1 MGMVHD
7 VSLPF
12 RAGTVSW
19 DVLRRPIFLLGGMR
33 ALLLQ
38 ISEPRIAAGV
48 AEHSDFADRV
58 FDRMRHT
65 VELMVEVGLGDPTEA
80 QRAVV
85 EMKRAHRGVRG
96 TMPDGSIYDATQPDL
111 RLWVLATLIDTVL
124 VVEATYVGEFRDED
138 RARYYRESLEVARVL
153 EVADA
158 PPSLDEFHGYMTER
172 FDRLAITDHAR
183 QIAHHVLYPSLGW
196 APQWA
201 LAPLRVITAD
211 LLPVRL
217 REGYGMSLSP
227 RQAIWLGRFQ
237 ALTRVILPRMP
248 DWIRTFPLLR
258 PIGGLKDRI
267 SHSRNPR
274 GTAPGTDRF
283 HELD

>member
-1 MGMVHD
+1 

-12 RAGTVSW
+12 RAGTISW
-19 DVLRRPIFLLGGMR
+19 DVLRRPVFLLGGMR

-38 ISEPRIAAGV
+38 ISEPSVAAGV

-65 VELMVEVGLGDPTEA
+65 VEVMVEVGLGDSTEA

-85 EMKRAHRGVRG
+85 EMNQAHRGVCG
-96 TMPDGSIYDATQPDL
+96 TMPDGSPYDAAQPEL

-124 VVEATYVGEFRDED
+124 VVEATYVGEFQDED

-153 EVADA
+153 EVGDA
-158 PPSLDEFHGYMTER
+158 PQSLDEFHGYMTER

-183 QIAHHVLYPSLGW
+183 QIAHHVLHPRLGW
-196 APQWA
+196 APQWVW
-201 LAPLRVITAD
+201 APLRVITAD

-217 REGYGMSLSP
+217 RKGYGLSLSP
-227 RQAIWLGRFQ
+227 RQATWLDRFQ
-237 ALTRVILPRMP
+237 AMTRATLPRMP
-248 DWIRTFPLLR
+248 NWIRTFPLLR

-267 SHSRNPR
+267 SYSHNQVKPPM
-274 GTAPGTDRF
+274 TDQFPGQ
-283 HELD
+283 

>member
-1 MGMVHD
+1 VHD

-19 DVLRRPIFLLGGMR
+19 DVLRRPVFLLGGMR

-48 AEHSDFADRV
+48 AEHSDFTDRV

-65 VELMVEVGLGDPTEA
+65 VELMVEVGLGDAAEA
-80 QRAVV
+80 QRAVM

-96 TMPDGSIYDATQPDL
+96 TMPDGSAYDAAQPEL

-124 VVEATYVGEFRDED
+124 VVEATYVGEFREAE

-153 EVADA
+153 EVGDA
-158 PPSLDEFHGYMTER
+158 PQSLDEFHSYMTER
-172 FDRLAITDHAR
+172 FDRLAVTDQAH
-183 QIAHHVLYPSLGW
+183 QIAHHVLYPSVGW
-196 APQWA
+196 APQWS
-201 LAPLRVITAD
+201 LAPLRAITAD
-211 LLPVRL
+211 LLPARL
-217 REGYGMSLSP
+217 REAYELSLSP
-227 RQAIWLGRFQ
+227 RQTRWLRRFQ
-237 ALTRVILPRMP
+237 ASTRATLPRIP

-258 PIGGLKDRI
+258 PIGGVKDRL
-267 SHSRNPR
+267 SHSRNP
-274 GTAPGTDRF
+274 GGIAPGTDRF
-283 HELD
+283 PRR